1 MFGGANGAAA
11 IKILPTLDEFERVRK
26 HFIQITSFL
35 FIGSTMVLEPFLN
48 SVTNE

>member
-26 HFIQITSFL
+26 NISFKL
-35 FIGSTMVLEPFLN
+35 LVWIPLVTA
-48 SVTNE
+48 SVTEW